1 MGLRVLGI
9 KEESTYGKPA
19 VAPDWHQQ
27 ATKLSAAL
35 NAEPVTKTGGS
46 RMIKRARAGAIKPTS
61 SFESDVDLKRIGHY
75 MKAFLDNYKFTAGTK
90 TNTHEFWGGES
101 TSLNSFTLWET
112 FDVAEKTIVGAL
124 LDGLKL
130 EVSDEFMTMAADW
143 IYKDETMES
152 IDANTYNQILI
163 DGDIPLMFYDVSVE
177 LDDDVPPG
185 IVSSFS
191 FEGKNNL
198 NQDKTIGLGSRMPQ
212 RKAAAQQR
220 EITLSIVSTLEKETL
235 ELIQKAEY
243 GEAGTSPSECK
254 LYKIPIRIIA
264 NVCENRA
271 DIMEIYFPEC
281 LFSVEYEASESDE
294 IEVTFNLQTMGTG
307 KATLKDGTSVMTDM
321 YVQLINNQPEIT
333 ASADG
338 TATNVTIKVID
349 KENKPVKSANVTINS
364 RDDKSLKINPAATGE
379 DGTVTFPSVNYGRY
393 STSIEGYTINKNG
406 LFSVNESTETVTITA
421 TKDE

>member
-9 KEESTYGKPA
+9 KQESEYGKPA

-27 ATKLSAAL
+27 GTKISASL
-35 NAEPVTKTGGS
+35 NSEPVTKTGGS

-75 MKAFLDNYKFTAGTK
+75 FKAFLDNYKFTNGTK
-90 TNTHEFWGGES
+90 INTHEFYGGES

-130 EVSDEFMTMAADW
+130 EVSDEFMSMAADW
-143 IYKDETMES
+143 IYKDETMEE
-152 IDANTYNQILI
+152 IDANTYQQTSIE
-163 DGDIPLMFYDVSVE
+163 GDIPLMFYDVSVE

-243 GEAGTSPSECK
+243 AEAGTSPSECK

-321 YVQLINNQPEIT
+321 YVKLINNQPEIT

>member
-9 KEESTYGKPA
+9 KEESEYGKPA
-19 VAPDWHQQ
+19 ISPDWHQQ
-27 ATKLSAAL
+27 GTKISASL

-75 MKAFLDNYKFTAGTK
+75 FKAFLDNYKFTSGTK
-90 TNTHEFWGGES
+90 TNTHEFYGGES

-143 IYKDETMES
+143 IYKDETMEE
-152 IDANTYNQILI
+152 IDANTFEQTRVE
-163 DGDIPLMFYDVSVE
+163 GDIPLMFYDVSLE

-198 NQDKTIGLGSRMPQ
+198 NQDATIGLGSRMPQ

-220 EITLSIVSTLEKETL
+220 EITISMTSTLEKETL

-254 LYKIPIRIIA
+254 VYKIPIKVIA

-271 DIMEIYFPEC
+271 DILEIYFPEC

-307 KATLKDGTSVMTDM
+307 KAKLADGTSVMTDM
-321 YVQLINNQPEIT
+321 YVKLINNQPEIA

-338 TATNVTIKVID
+338 TSNVTVKVQKAD
-349 KENKPVKSANVTINS
+349 KSPVSSVNVTLKS
-364 RDDKSLKINPAATGE
+364 RDDKTISIDPSATGS
-379 DGTVTFPSVNYGRY
+379 DGTVTFASVEYGRY
-393 STSIEGYTINKNG
+393 SASVEGYKVISGG
-406 LFSVNESTETVTITA
+406 LVSVNETTENFTITV
-421 TKDE
+421 EQEE